1 MNDWDLISFVKSSDK
16 RLRVLLMLKKNSVS
30 TPSDISTKLSIPIS
44 HVSSTLSEL
53 MEQKLVICL
62 TPERRKTKLY
72 KITEKGV
79 KVLTKIDEI
88 TGGNISAE

>member
-16 RLRVLLMLKKNSVS
+16 RLRILSMLKTSVS
-30 TPSDISTKLSIPIS
+30 TPSDISLKLSIPIS

-53 MEQKLVICL
+53 MENKIVSCL

-79 KVLTKIDEI
+79 KVLSKIDEI
-88 TGGNISAE
+88 TGGNIGDE

>member
-16 RLRVLLMLKKNSVS
+16 RLRILSMLKNSVS
-30 TPSDISTKLSIPIS
+30 TPSDISLKLSIPIS

-53 MEQKLVICL
+53 MENKIVICL

-79 KVLTKIDEI
+79 KVLSKIDEI
-88 TGGNISAE
+88 AGGNIGDE

>member
-16 RLRVLLMLKKNSVS
+16 RLRILSMLKNSVS
-30 TPSDISTKLSIPIS
+30 TPSDISLKLGVPIS

-53 MEQKLVICL
+53 MENKMVICL

-72 KITEKGV
+72 KITEKGI
-79 KVLTKIDEI
+79 KILTKVDEI
-88 TGGNISAE
+88 SAGNISHE

>member
-16 RLRVLLMLKKNSVS
+16 RLRILSMLKNSVS
-30 TPSDISTKLSIPIS
+30 TPSDISLKLSIPIS

-53 MEQKLVICL
+53 MENKIVICL

-72 KITEKGV
+72 KITDKGV
-79 KVLTKIDEI
+79 KVLSKIDEI
-88 TGGNISAE
+88 TGGNISEE

>member
-1 MNDWDLISFVKSSDK
+1 MDDWDLISFVKSSDK
-16 RLRVLLMLKKNSVS
+16 RLRILSMLKNSVS
-30 TPSDISTKLSIPIS
+30 TPSDISTKLSFPIS

-53 MEQKLVICL
+53 MEYKLVICL

>member
-16 RLRVLLMLKKNSVS
+16 RLRILSMLKNSVS
-30 TPSDISTKLSIPIS
+30 TPSDISLKLSIPIS

-53 MEQKLVICL
+53 MENKIVICL

-79 KVLTKIDEI
+79 KVLSKIDEI
-88 TGGNISAE
+88 TGGNIGDE

>member
-16 RLRVLLMLKKNSVS
+16 RLRILSMLKHSVS
-30 TPSDISTKLSIPIS
+30 TPSDISINLSIPIS

-53 MEQKLVICL
+53 MENKIVICL

-79 KVLTKIDEI
+79 KVLSKIDEI
-88 TGGNISAE
+88 TGGNIGDE

>member
-16 RLRVLLMLKKNSVS
+16 RLRILSTLKNSVS
-30 TPSDISTKLSIPIS
+30 TPSDISTELSVPIS

-53 MEQKLVICL
+53 MEHKLVICL

-88 TGGNISAE
+88 TGGSISAD

>member
-16 RLRVLLMLKKNSVS
+16 RLRILSMLKGSVS
-30 TPSDISTKLSIPIS
+30 TPSDISVNLSIPIS

-53 MEQKLVICL
+53 MEHKIVTCL

-79 KVLTKIDEI
+79 KILAKIDEI
-88 TGGNISAE
+88 TGGCISEE

>member
-16 RLRVLLMLKKNSVS
+16 RLRILSMIKNSVS

-53 MEQKLVICL
+53 MEQKLVTCL

-72 KITEKGV
+72 RITEKGV

-88 TGGNISAE
+88 AGGSISEE

>member
-16 RLRVLLMLKKNSVS
+16 RLSILSMLKNSVS

-79 KVLTKIDEI
+79 KVLSKIDEI
-88 TGGNISAE
+88 AGGNISEE